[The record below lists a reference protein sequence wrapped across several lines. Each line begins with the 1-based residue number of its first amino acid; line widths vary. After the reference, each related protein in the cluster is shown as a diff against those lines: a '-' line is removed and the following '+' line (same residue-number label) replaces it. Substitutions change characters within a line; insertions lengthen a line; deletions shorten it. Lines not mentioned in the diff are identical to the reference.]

1 MNMSFVRTVPIILF
15 IFSAC
20 TNTSKPTEKA
30 GKATPVIQQTAES
43 QSKDLFLNKCAVCH
57 GTDGTAGINNAANL
71 QKSVLD
77 SGSLTQ
83 LILKGKGAMPGFKN
97 QLSEKEIRNIV
108 GYVRS
113 LRK

>member
-1 MNMSFVRTVPIILF
+1 MSFVKTVPIILF

-20 TNTSKPTEKA
+20 TNTSTPTEKA
-30 GKATPVIQQTAES
+30 DKRTPIIQQTAES
-43 QSKDLFLNKCAVCH
+43 QSKGLFLNKWAVCH

-71 QKSVLD
+71 QKNRLD

-97 QLSEKEIRNIV
+97 ELSEKISEI
-108 GYVRS
+108 
-113 LRK
+113 L